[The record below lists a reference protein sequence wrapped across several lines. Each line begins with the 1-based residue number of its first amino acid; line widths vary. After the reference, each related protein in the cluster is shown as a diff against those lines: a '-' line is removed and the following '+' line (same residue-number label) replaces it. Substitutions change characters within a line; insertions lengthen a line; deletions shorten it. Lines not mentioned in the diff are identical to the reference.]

1 MTSSREFDANR
12 LDVET
17 FAAEGAVLH
26 GEWPLRD
33 LPRLRNSAATDVPL
47 EPTDV
52 VRWKARGERVPNVR
66 PELWLHLEA
75 DTSIAL
81 QCQRCLAPVEV
92 GVVVDR
98 RFGFVAGEAA
108 AAALDATSDDD
119 IIALTRA
126 LDLTALIEDELLLAL
141 PLVPMHAVC
150 PSPLAIQDAGRI
162 VDEAASPFAA
172 LAALKSP
179 RNGTG
184 TH

>member
-1 MTSSREFDANR
+1 MTSSREFDATR

-17 FAAEGAVLH
+17 FAGEGAVLQ

-33 LPRLRNSAATDVPL
+33 LPRLRDSASTDVPL
-47 EPTDV
+47 EPADV
-52 VRWKARGERVPNVR
+52 VRWKARGERVANVR
-66 PELWLHLEA
+66 PELWLQVEA

-81 QCQRCLAPVEV
+81 QCQRCLAPIEV

-108 AAALDATSDDD
+108 AAELDATSDDD

-126 LDLTALIEDELLLAL
+126 LDLRVLIEDELLLAL

-150 PSPLAIQDAGRI
+150 PAPLAIRDADRT
-162 VDEAASPFAA
+162 VDEAANPFAA
-172 LAALKSP
+172 LAALKSD
-179 RNGTG
+179 RNGA
-184 TH
+184 H